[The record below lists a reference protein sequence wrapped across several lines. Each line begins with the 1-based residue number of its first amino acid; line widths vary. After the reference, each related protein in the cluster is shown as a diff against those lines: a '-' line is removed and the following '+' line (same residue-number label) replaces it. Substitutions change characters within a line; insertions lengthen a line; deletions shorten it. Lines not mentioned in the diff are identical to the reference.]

1 MKLSKLIKKV
11 NKENAPPDGW
21 KASEV
26 VKNMPEKNTVIMKTI
41 SKPLIDKKIQLT
53 QNEID
58 NLLDVLDE
66 WYHCDMLG
74 VKELEENEIGL
85 NDDRYKALIKKLKK
99 G

>member
-1 MKLSKLIKKV
+1 MKTKV
-11 NKENAPPDGW
+11 I
-21 KASEV
+21 
-26 VKNMPEKNTVIMKTI
+26 KNMPGKNTVIMKTI

-53 QNEID
+53 QSEVD

-74 VKELEENEIGL
+74 VKELEDNEIGL

>member
-1 MKLSKLIKKV
+1 MKVK
-11 NKENAPPDGW
+11 
-21 KASEV
+21 V
-26 VKNMPEKNTVIMKTI
+26 VKNIPGKNTVIMKTI
-41 SKPLIDKKIQLT
+41 FEPLINKKIELT
-53 QNEID
+53 QSEVD

-66 WYHCDMLG
+66 WYNCETLG

>member
-1 MKLSKLIKKV
+1 MKVK
-11 NKENAPPDGW
+11 
-21 KASEV
+21 V
-26 VKNMPEKNTVIMKTI
+26 VKNIPGKNTVIMKTI

-53 QNEID
+53 QNEVD

-74 VKELEENEIGL
+74 VKELEDNEIGL

>member
-1 MKLSKLIKKV
+1 MKVK
-11 NKENAPPDGW
+11 
-21 KASEV
+21 V
-26 VKNMPEKNTVIMKTI
+26 VKNIPGKNTVIMKTTFE
-41 SKPLIDKKIQLT
+41 PLIDKKIELT
-53 QNEID
+53 QSEVD

-66 WYHCDMLG
+66 WYNCDMLG

>member
-1 MKLSKLIKKV
+1 MKTK
-11 NKENAPPDGW
+11 
-21 KASEV
+21 V
-26 VKNMPEKNTVIMKTI
+26 VKNMPGKNTVIMKTI

-53 QNEID
+53 QNEVD

-74 VKELEENEIGL
+74 VKELEDNEIGL

>member
-1 MKLSKLIKKV
+1 MKVK
-11 NKENAPPDGW
+11 
-21 KASEV
+21 V
-26 VKNMPEKNTVIMKTI
+26 VKNIPGKNTVIMKTTFE
-41 SKPLIDKKIQLT
+41 PLIDKKIELT
-53 QNEID
+53 QSEVD

-66 WYHCDMLG
+66 WYYCDMLG